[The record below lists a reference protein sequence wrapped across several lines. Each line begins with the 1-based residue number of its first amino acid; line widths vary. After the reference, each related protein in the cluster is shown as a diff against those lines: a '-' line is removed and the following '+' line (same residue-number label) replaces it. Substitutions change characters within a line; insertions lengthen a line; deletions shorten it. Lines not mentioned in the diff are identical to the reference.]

1 MQIDDAVRSAIGA
14 VAPEADL
21 ADVDP
26 DERLRDALDI
36 DSLDFLNL
44 VEQLNTLTGVAIPED
59 DYAKVATLR
68 ELTAYLD
75 AHTVPKRSAAPK
87 PA

>member
-1 MQIDDAVRSAIGA
+1 MSTILIDDAVRQAIGA

-21 ADVDP
+21 GTVDP

-44 VEQLNTLTGVAIPED
+44 VEQLHGLTGVAIPED

-68 ELTAYLD
+68 ELTSYLE
-75 AHTVPKRSAAPK
+75 AHVTPTT
-87 PA
+87 

>member
-1 MQIDDAVRSAIGA
+1 MSTLQIEDAVRRAVGA

-36 DSLDFLNL
+36 DSLDFLGL
-44 VEQLNTLTGVAIPED
+44 VEQLHKLTGVAIPED
-59 DYAKVATLR
+59 DYGKVGTLR
-68 ELTAYLD
+68 ELMTYLD
-75 AHTVPKRSAAPK
+75 AHVPAT
-87 PA
+87 